1 MNLIPLPYRILA
13 GVAVLVACSIVGYG
27 LGAHVRGLSDDKAL
41 AALKASQSKALLTA
55 TETARLAQ
63 AQADAATLAQQ
74 QAAITEANVAAQRR
88 ADDLATAHGKLT
100 QLQSALDAQA
110 AQTPTVKQWLAAPI
124 PHGVTEHACLYL
136 ANDRPSTGC

>member
-13 GVAVLVACSIVGYG
+13 GVIVLVACLIAGYSFG
-27 LGAHVRGLSDDKAL
+27 SHVRGLSDNKAL

-74 QAAITEANVAAQRR
+74 QAAITEANAAAQRR
-88 ADDLATAHGKLT
+88 AADLATANDKLV
-100 QLQSALDAQA
+100 QLQSDLDAQA
-110 AQTPTVKQWLAAPI
+110 SKTPTVKQWLAAPL

-136 ANDRPSTGC
+136 ANDRPSAGC

>member
-1 MNLIPLPYRILA
+1 MNFIPLPYRILA
-13 GVAVLVACSIVGYG
+13 GVAMLMACLIAGYG
-27 LGAHVRGLSDDKAL
+27 FGSHVRGLSDDKAL

-63 AQADAATLAQQ
+63 AQVDAATLAQQ
-74 QAAITEANVAAQRR
+74 QAAITEANAAAQRR
-88 ADDLATAHGKLT
+88 ATDLATANDKLA